1 MSTETDIVI
10 VGAGAA
16 GIAAGVRLKAAGV
29 RFVIVEAQARIG
41 GRAWTDDAALPG
53 VAFDR
58 GCHWLHE
65 AATNPYRAIADE
77 LGYAYDTGFRFDTRT
92 YFLGGRWASAA
103 EADGIVA
110 ALDDAYRR
118 IHEAGDRGLDVA
130 AARVL
135 DGGGPWHPY
144 IDLVI
149 GLDTSATPETVS
161 VADMTGGV
169 RIGDDFP
176 VEAGYGALVAAYGR
190 GLDVALA
197 TPVTAI
203 DWSGKG
209 VTVTTARG
217 TIRARAAIVTVS
229 TSVLAQG
236 GIRFTP
242 ALPDDTRAAI
252 ESLPLG
258 CCEKVAF
265 LLDAPLGDFPS
276 CHTAG
281 IDDPELASRRPTSLY
296 LNPFGRPLAIVHYGG
311 SYAADLARAGDAAAI
326 AFGLEA
332 LVAAAGS
339 DVRDRVR
346 GAAATG
352 WLADPFVRGAYSA
365 ALPGAAGSRA
375 VLARPVGGRILFA
388 GEAASP
394 DAYASCHGAHAS
406 GIAAAERAVA
416 ALGWS
421 RNLL

>member
-16 GIAAGVRLKAAGV
+16 GIAAGVRLKAGGV
-29 RFVIVEAQARIG
+29 PFVILEAQDRVG
-41 GRAWTDDAALPG
+41 GRAWTDDATLPG

-92 YFLGGRWASAA
+92 YFLDGRRASAA

-118 IHEAGDRGLDVA
+118 IHEAGERGLDIA
-130 AARVL
+130 ASRVL
-135 DGGGPWHPY
+135 DGAGTWHPY

-149 GLDTSATPETVS
+149 GLDTSATPDTVS

-176 VEAGYGALVAAYGR
+176 VEAGYGTLVAAYGR

-197 TPVTAI
+197 TPVTTV

-209 VTVTTARG
+209 VAVTTARG
-217 TIRARAAIVTVS
+217 TIRARAAIVTAS
-229 TSVLAQG
+229 TSVLAEG

-242 ALPDDTRAAI
+242 ALPDDTRTAI

-258 CCEKVAF
+258 CCEKIAF
-265 LLDAPLGDFPS
+265 LLDAPLGDFGP
-276 CHTAG
+276 CHTVG
-281 IDDPELASRRPTSLY
+281 IDDPDAGRRRPVSLY
-296 LNPFGRPLAIVHYGG
+296 LNPFGRPLAVVHTAG
-311 SYAADLARAGDAAAI
+311 SYGADLAREGEAASI
-326 AFGLEA
+326 AFGLET

-339 DVRDRVR
+339 DVRARVR

-365 ALPGAAGSRA
+365 ALPGAAGSRT
-375 VLARPVGGRILFA
+375 VLCRPVGGRILFA

-406 GIAAAERAVA
+406 GIAAAEK
-416 ALGWS
+416 ALLGFTGEG
-421 RNLL
+421 RG

>member
-16 GIAAGVRLKAAGV
+16 GIAAGVRLRAAGV
-29 RFVIVEAQARIG
+29 RFVIVEAQDRVG
-41 GRAWTDDAALPG
+41 GRAWTDGATFPG
-53 VAFDR
+53 VPFDR
-58 GCHWLHE
+58 GCHWLHG
-65 AATNPYRAIADE
+65 AAANPYRAIADE
-77 LGYAYDTGFRFDTRT
+77 LGFGYDSGFSFDTRS
-92 YFLGGRWASAA
+92 YALGGRRASAA
-103 EADGIVA
+103 EAADIVA
-110 ALDDAYRR
+110 ALEDGYRR
-118 IHEAGDRGLDVA
+118 IREAGRRGLDIA

-135 DGGGPWHPY
+135 DPINPWHPY

-149 GLDTSATPETVS
+149 GLDTGATPETVS

-169 RIGDDFP
+169 QIGDDFP
-176 VEAGYGALVAAYGR
+176 VNRGYGALVEAYGR
-190 GLDVALA
+190 DLAVALA

-203 DWSGKG
+203 DWSGAG
-209 VTVTTARG
+209 VTVATARG
-217 TIRARAAIVTVS
+217 AIRAWAAIVTVS

-242 ALPDDTRAAI
+242 ALPDDTRTALD
-252 ESLPLG
+252 SLPLG

-276 CHTAG
+276 CQTVG
-281 IDDPELASRRPTSLY
+281 VDDPDAERRRPVSLY
-296 LNPFGRPLAIVHYGG
+296 VNPFGRPLAVVHTGG

-332 LVAAAGS
+332 LVDAAGS
-339 DVRDRVR
+339 AVRARIR
-346 GAAATG
+346 GSAATG

-365 ALPGAAGSRA
+365 AVPGAAGCRE
-375 VLARPVGGRILFA
+375 VLGRPVGGRIQFA

-406 GIAAAERAVA
+406 GIAAAEIALSLIADVA
-416 ALGWS
+416 SA
-421 RNLL
+421 